1 MKGKAPERAV
11 RLAHKRA
18 KDKALKEERQEA
30 NAVFERLAEAQSY
43 QVGSKAYFSLLWREQ
58 DGCRQRCYPVKQL
71 GEVLMTVEEYLDTW
85 ISQACFMR
93 GSRLLVNFKSIS
105 LFFVDL
111 DTYKNEYLKSL
122 SPSEQVCHLLG
133 FCRAEGLVQP
143 STVVFSGRGLQVKW
157 LLEQEVDGHQLLR
170 WRACQHALATKL
182 KAMEADFGALDP
194 SRVLRLVGTKHSKSG
209 EIVRVLHGDLSA
221 PVRYDFG
228 ELSEQLLSWKAI
240 EQFECDEE
248 ASKKHAKPRKTSPK
262 GKQAKPPTERL
273 AKVSTTLPDDL
284 PHHKYTRETLIAN
297 ARFWDLRKLIELR
310 SPIQEGQRMYFL
322 FWTLNF
328 FCFIRIVDNK
338 EALLAEARALVEAI
352 DPAWDFDEHQLST
365 LLRKSIEH
373 CDGKTIFYQGQYYP
387 PLYTPTNDYLV
398 DLFGIT
404 EVEQKELTSIHST
417 AFAHQ
422 LRLASHTRFNR
433 KRGKA
438 PRKEYVASVA
448 NTELKTKVFEL
459 REKGVSKKAIAK
471 QLGVSRQRVSAL
483 LGKPIF

>member
-1 MKGKAPERAV
+1 MK
-11 RLAHKRA
+11 
-18 KDKALKEERQEA
+18 DERQET

-43 QVGSKAYFSLLWREQ
+43 QIGSKAYFSLLWRDQ
-58 DGCRQRCYPVKQL
+58 GGCRQMSYPVRQL
-71 GEVLMTVEEYLDTW
+71 SEVLMTIEEWVDTW

-105 LFFVDL
+105 LFFLDL
-111 DTYKNEYLKSL
+111 DTYKNDYLASL

-133 FCRAEGLVQP
+133 FCQAEGLAQP

-157 LLEQEVDGHQLLR
+157 LLEQEVEGHQLLR

-228 ELSEQLLSWKAI
+228 ELSEQLLSWKTI
-240 EQFECDEE
+240 EQLERDEE
-248 ASKKHAKPRKTSPK
+248 ASKKPAKARKTSPK
-262 GKQAKPPTERL
+262 GKEAKPPTERL
-273 AKVSTTLPDDL
+273 PKVSTTLPDEL

-297 ARFWDLRKLIELR
+297 ARFWDLRKLIDLR
-310 SPIQEGQRMYFL
+310 SPIKEGQRMYFL

-352 DPAWDFDEHQLST
+352 DPAWDVDDHQLST
-365 LLRKSIEH
+365 LLKKSIEH

-398 DLFGIT
+398 NLFSIT
-404 EVEQKELTSIHST
+404 EDEQKELTSIHSSE
-417 AFAHQ
+417 FARQ
-422 LRLASHTRFNR
+422 RRLASYTKINR
-433 KRGKA
+433 RRRPMG
-438 PRKEYVASVA
+438 RQDYLASA
-448 NTELKTKVFEL
+448 TNDEL
-459 REKGVSKKAIAK
+459 RAKAVELRSKGASKKTIAK
-471 QLGVSRQRVSAL
+471 QLGVSRQRVIKIL
-483 LGKPIF
+483 PDDIC